1 MFIIRQARSARM
13 ACGCVDACM
22 GRITRMAC
30 GCVDACL
37 GRITRMACG
46 CVDAC
51 LDSITRNGLAF
62 QGFTPNPL
70 NYFWT
75 FELTRFPCCVFIM
88 TQARLP
94 EWPVDAWMLEK
105 KCSFPG
111 GCQDVFAYVSRW
123 CSCQMSCITLFG

>member
-1 MFIIRQARSARM
+1 MFIIRRARLPEWPA
-13 ACGCVDACM
+13 DAWM
-22 GRITRMAC
+22 RVWAGLLEWVY

-37 GRITRMACG
+37 GWITRMACG

-70 NYFWT
+70 NYFWA

-88 TQARLP
+88 TQARSP
-94 EWPVDAWMLEK
+94 EWPVDEDNLMPTRDAHGTK
-105 KCSFPG
+105 SVNH
-111 GCQDVFAYVSRW
+111 GC
-123 CSCQMSCITLFG
+123 